1 MNWIWRKMTMTET
14 NEKVLESQ
22 ETEGSLETSLDLL
35 WKLGFDEVDAWA
47 ERFNKRDERFLE
59 AVRNF
64 VDKVKQN
71 QENVITIAAQ
81 FSVELK
87 DWEKA
92 ARDEF
97 LATTTPLQH
106 FFPVKSYEEIN
117 QVVEDIQNKTAQL
130 LLTPAQ
136 ALTTGQFQALDKYLE
151 TVEQYIS
158 FRKKAREKYMESV
171 KKTTN
176 VLYENQ
182 KLFVNLFAKQVK
194 TAMFP
199 FQKYMKSVSDLTK
212 A

>member
-1 MNWIWRKMTMTET
+1 MTEK
-14 NEKVLESQ
+14 NEKKLENQ
-22 ETEGSLETSLDLL
+22 EFEGSMEKEVSSLDLI
-35 WKLGFDEVDAWA
+35 WKLGFAELDAWA
-47 ERFNKRDERFLE
+47 ERFNKRDARFLE
-59 AVRNF
+59 AVTNY
-64 VDKVKQN
+64 VEKVKQN

-81 FSVELK
+81 FSLELM

-92 ARDEF
+92 VREE
-97 LATTTPLQH
+97 LLVTTTSLQH

-117 QVVEDIQNKTAQL
+117 QVVENIQNKTAQL

-136 ALTTGQFQALDKYLE
+136 ALTIGQIQALDKYLE

-158 FRKKAREKYMESV
+158 FRKKGREKYIESV

-182 KLFVNLFAKQVK
+182 KLFVNLFSNQVK

-199 FQKYMKSVSDLTK
+199 FQKYMKSVTEITK
-212 A
+212 G

>member
-1 MNWIWRKMTMTET
+1 MTET
-14 NEKVLESQ
+14 NEKILESQ
-22 ETEGSLETSLDLL
+22 ETEGSMDKELTSLDLL

-64 VDKVKQN
+64 VEKVKQN

-92 ARDEF
+92 AREEF

-117 QVVEDIQNKTAQL
+117 QVVEDIQNKTTQL

-158 FRKKAREKYMESV
+158 FRKKSREKYIESV

-199 FQKYMKSVSDLTK
+199 FQKYMKSVSELTK